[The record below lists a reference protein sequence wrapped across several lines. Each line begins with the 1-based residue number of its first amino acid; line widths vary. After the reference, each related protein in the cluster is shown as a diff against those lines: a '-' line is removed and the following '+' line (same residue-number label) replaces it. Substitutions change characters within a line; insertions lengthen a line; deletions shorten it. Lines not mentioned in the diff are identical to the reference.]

1 MKIKQEKT
9 QVRNEVSDKKQI
21 ERKLNKVRRMGKET
35 ENSVVHA
42 GSEWPPERASCLGLG
57 GKK

>member
-42 GSEWPPERASCLGLG
+42 GSE
-57 GKK
+57 